1 MPEELFV
8 HYKFKNRKSGKI
20 SEGYVRIPHVEKHA
34 KDLDQFFDVHEYKV
48 IERRIANKEEFEN
61 WKPSKVFLTE
71 D

>member
-1 MPEELFV
+1 LQCR
-8 HYKFKNRKSGKI
+8 KNCSFITSLRTEKAVK
-20 SEGYVRIPHVEKHA
+20 YPNVEKHA
-34 KDLDQFFDVHEYKV
+34 KGLEQFFDVHEFKV